1 MHELGIVF
9 HIIVTVEQVGR
20 ENGVTQ
26 VRCVTLDVGQVSGIE
41 DPYLMDCWRWAA
53 DRSEMLRG
61 ARLQI
66 ETVHAVTLCDACGKT
81 YDSREGFC
89 PKCGAYNRPPRREWV
104 DAGGDVHYAEQEK
117 VCYEQKEC
125 HEEKVCYEN
134 QTRRP
139 RPHIQWHVPKKNTA
153 SGAIGAVIAVSIVIV
168 LINTLRGVSGDIFD
182 RNEPMP
188 DYGCEQV
195 APAEEIEATVRE
207 YAEIGASFYLEDSAF
222 AVASL
227 KADWERDVLTVYVV
241 EGDTYQTFPYLVQVD
256 SDGFE
261 NWYYPED
268 VVVSDT
274 DDDVFICTYDL
285 SVLEDLTGDTSLIFS
300 GFDKEVAVPVDL
312 AQW

>member
-1 MHELGIVF
+1 MPAI
-9 HIIVTVEQVGR
+9 
-20 ENGVTQ
+20 
-26 VRCVTLDVGQVSGIE
+26 RCK
-41 DPYLMDCWRWAA
+41 
-53 DRSEMLRG
+53 
-61 ARLQI
+61 
-66 ETVHAVTLCDACGKT
+66 ACGKT

-139 RPHIQWHVPKKNTA
+139 RPHIRRPAAGKSPSSAATF
-153 SGAIGAVIAVSIVIV
+153 IAVAVAVIV
-168 LINTLRGVSGDIFD
+168 LFAVLRGVSGDIFD

-188 DYGCEQV
+188 DYDWGQV
-195 APAEEIEATVRE
+195 APAEEIEAAVRE
-207 YAEIGASFYLEDSAF
+207 YAEMGECFTLEGGAFV
-222 AVASL
+222 VAYTELDHENLSL
-227 KADWERDVLTVYVV
+227 LAYVV
-241 EGDTYQTFPYLVQVD
+241 EEGDYQTFPDLIWVD
-256 SDGFE
+256 DDGFE
-261 NWYYPED
+261 NWCYPED

>member
-1 MHELGIVF
+1 MPAI
-9 HIIVTVEQVGR
+9 
-20 ENGVTQ
+20 
-26 VRCVTLDVGQVSGIE
+26 RCK
-41 DPYLMDCWRWAA
+41 
-53 DRSEMLRG
+53 
-61 ARLQI
+61 
-66 ETVHAVTLCDACGKT
+66 ACGKT

-139 RPHIQWHVPKKNTA
+139 RPHIRRPAAGK
-153 SGAIGAVIAVSIVIV
+153 SPSSAVTFIAVAVAVIV
-168 LINTLRGVSGDIFD
+168 LFAVLRGVSGDIFD

-188 DYGCEQV
+188 DYGWGQV

-227 KADWERDVLTVYVV
+227 KADWEEDILTVYVV
-241 EGDTYQTFPYLVQVD
+241 EGDTYQTFPYLVIVGD
-256 SDGFE
+256 DGFE
-261 NWYYPED
+261 DWYYPYD
-268 VVVSDT
+268 VSAAVDEH
-274 DDDVFICTYDL
+274 VFVCTYDL

>member
-1 MHELGIVF
+1 MASI
-9 HIIVTVEQVGR
+9 
-20 ENGVTQ
+20 
-26 VRCVTLDVGQVSGIE
+26 RCK
-41 DPYLMDCWRWAA
+41 
-53 DRSEMLRG
+53 
-61 ARLQI
+61 
-66 ETVHAVTLCDACGKT
+66 ACGKT

-139 RPHIQWHVPKKNTA
+139 RPHIRRPAAGKSPSSAATF
-153 SGAIGAVIAVSIVIV
+153 IAVAVAVIV
-168 LINTLRGVSGDIFD
+168 LFAVLRGVSGDIFD

-274 DDDVFICTYDL
+274 NDDVFICTYDL

>member
-1 MHELGIVF
+1 MPAI
-9 HIIVTVEQVGR
+9 
-20 ENGVTQ
+20 
-26 VRCVTLDVGQVSGIE
+26 RCK
-41 DPYLMDCWRWAA
+41 
-53 DRSEMLRG
+53 
-61 ARLQI
+61 
-66 ETVHAVTLCDACGKT
+66 ACGKT

-104 DAGGDVHYAEQEK
+104 DAGGDVHYAQQEK

-139 RPHIQWHVPKKNTA
+139 KPHIQWHVPKKNTA
-153 SGAIGAVIAVSIVIV
+153 SGVIGAVIAVSVLIG

-195 APAEEIEATVRE
+195 APAEEIGATVRE
-207 YAEIGASFYLEDSAF
+207 YAEMGECFTLEGGAFV
-222 AVASL
+222 VAYTELDHENLSL
-227 KADWERDVLTVYVV
+227 LAYVV
-241 EGDTYQTFPYLVQVD
+241 EEGDYQTFPDLIWVD
-256 SDGFE
+256 DDGFE

-274 DDDVFICTYDL
+274 DDNVFICTYDL
-285 SVLEDLTGDTSLIFS
+285 SPMEELTEETYLLFS
-300 GFDKEVAVPVDL
+300 GMDKEVVVPVDL

>member
-1 MHELGIVF
+1 MASI
-9 HIIVTVEQVGR
+9 
-20 ENGVTQ
+20 
-26 VRCVTLDVGQVSGIE
+26 RCK
-41 DPYLMDCWRWAA
+41 
-53 DRSEMLRG
+53 
-61 ARLQI
+61 
-66 ETVHAVTLCDACGKT
+66 ACGKT

-104 DAGGDVHYAEQEK
+104 DAEGGVHYAQQEK

-125 HEEKVCYEN
+125 HEEKVCYEE

-139 RPHIQWHVPKKNTA
+139 RPHIRWHVPKKNTA

-227 KADWERDVLTVYVV
+227 KADWEEDILTVYVV
-241 EGDTYQTFPYLVQVD
+241 EGDTYQTFPYLVIVGD
-256 SDGFE
+256 DGFE
-261 NWYYPED
+261 DWYYPYD
-268 VVVSDT
+268 VSAAV
-274 DDDVFICTYDL
+274 DDHVFVCTYDL

>member
-1 MHELGIVF
+1 MPAI
-9 HIIVTVEQVGR
+9 
-20 ENGVTQ
+20 
-26 VRCVTLDVGQVSGIE
+26 RCK
-41 DPYLMDCWRWAA
+41 
-53 DRSEMLRG
+53 
-61 ARLQI
+61 
-66 ETVHAVTLCDACGKT
+66 ACGKT

-89 PKCGAYNRPPRREWV
+89 PKCGAYNRPPRQEWV
-104 DAGGDVHYAEQEK
+104 DAQGTVHYAEQEK
-117 VCYEQKEC
+117 ECYERKEC
-125 HEEKVCYEN
+125 HEKKVCYEE

-139 RPHIQWHVPKKNTA
+139 KPQSRRHPPRKNGA
-153 SGAIGAVIAVSIVIV
+153 SGVIGAVIVVSVLIG

-195 APAEEIEATVRE
+195 APAEEIEAAVRE

-274 DDDVFICTYDL
+274 DDDVFMCTYDL

>member
-1 MHELGIVF
+1 MPAI
-9 HIIVTVEQVGR
+9 
-20 ENGVTQ
+20 
-26 VRCVTLDVGQVSGIE
+26 RCK
-41 DPYLMDCWRWAA
+41 
-53 DRSEMLRG
+53 
-61 ARLQI
+61 
-66 ETVHAVTLCDACGKT
+66 ACGKT

-89 PKCGAYNRPPRREWV
+89 PKCGAYTRPPRREWV

-153 SGAIGAVIAVSIVIV
+153 SGVIGAVIAVSVLIG

-227 KADWERDVLTVYVV
+227 KADWEEDILTVYVV
-241 EGDTYQTFPYLVQVD
+241 EGDTYQTFPYLVIVGD
-256 SDGFE
+256 DGFE
-261 NWYYPED
+261 DWYYPYD
-268 VVVSDT
+268 VSAAVDEH
-274 DDDVFICTYDL
+274 VFVCTYDL

>member
-1 MHELGIVF
+1 MPAI
-9 HIIVTVEQVGR
+9 
-20 ENGVTQ
+20 
-26 VRCVTLDVGQVSGIE
+26 RCK
-41 DPYLMDCWRWAA
+41 
-53 DRSEMLRG
+53 
-61 ARLQI
+61 
-66 ETVHAVTLCDACGKT
+66 ACGKT

-139 RPHIQWHVPKKNTA
+139 RPHIRRPAAGKSPSSAATF
-153 SGAIGAVIAVSIVIV
+153 IAVAVAVIV
-168 LINTLRGVSGDIFD
+168 LFAVLRGVSGDIFD

-207 YAEIGASFYLEDSAF
+207 YAEMGATFYLEDSAF
-222 AVASL
+222 TAAHIT
-227 KADWERDVLTVYVV
+227 ADWENDILKVYVA

-274 DDDVFICTYDL
+274 DDNVFICTYDL

>member
-1 MHELGIVF
+1 MPAI
-9 HIIVTVEQVGR
+9 
-20 ENGVTQ
+20 
-26 VRCVTLDVGQVSGIE
+26 RCK
-41 DPYLMDCWRWAA
+41 
-53 DRSEMLRG
+53 
-61 ARLQI
+61 
-66 ETVHAVTLCDACGKT
+66 ACGKT

-139 RPHIQWHVPKKNTA
+139 RPHIQWHVPKKNAA
-153 SGAIGAVIAVSIVIV
+153 SGVIGAVIAVSVLIG

-182 RNEPMP
+182 RNEPTP
-188 DYGCEQV
+188 DYDWSTPEYVGEAV
-195 APAEEIEATVRE
+195 AAARE
-207 YAEIGASFYLEDSAF
+207 YAEMGATFYLEDSAF
-222 AVASL
+222 TATHIT
-227 KADWERDVLTVYVV
+227 ADWENDILKVYVA

>member
-1 MHELGIVF
+1 MPAI
-9 HIIVTVEQVGR
+9 
-20 ENGVTQ
+20 
-26 VRCVTLDVGQVSGIE
+26 RCK
-41 DPYLMDCWRWAA
+41 
-53 DRSEMLRG
+53 
-61 ARLQI
+61 
-66 ETVHAVTLCDACGKT
+66 ACGKT

-139 RPHIQWHVPKKNTA
+139 RPHIRRP
-153 SGAIGAVIAVSIVIV
+153 AVGKSPSSAATFIAVAVAVIV
-168 LINTLRGVSGDIFD
+168 LFAVLRGVSGDIFD

-285 SVLEDLTGDTSLIFS
+285 SMLEELTEETYLLFS
-300 GFDKEVAVPVDL
+300 GMDKEVVVPVDL

>member
-1 MHELGIVF
+1 MPAI
-9 HIIVTVEQVGR
+9 
-20 ENGVTQ
+20 
-26 VRCVTLDVGQVSGIE
+26 RCK
-41 DPYLMDCWRWAA
+41 
-53 DRSEMLRG
+53 
-61 ARLQI
+61 
-66 ETVHAVTLCDACGKT
+66 ACGKT

-89 PKCGAYNRPPRREWV
+89 PKCGAYNRPPRQEWV
-104 DAGGDVHYAEQEK
+104 DAQGAVHYAEQEK
-117 VCYEQKEC
+117 ECYERKEC
-125 HEEKVCYEN
+125 HEKKVCYEE

-139 RPHIQWHVPKKNTA
+139 RPHIRRPAAGKSPSSAATF
-153 SGAIGAVIAVSIVIV
+153 IAVAVAVIV
-168 LINTLRGVSGDIFD
+168 LFAVLRGVSGDIFD

-227 KADWERDVLTVYVV
+227 KADWEGDVLTVYVV

-274 DDDVFICTYDL
+274 DDDVFMCTYDL

>member
-1 MHELGIVF
+1 MPAI
-9 HIIVTVEQVGR
+9 
-20 ENGVTQ
+20 
-26 VRCVTLDVGQVSGIE
+26 RCK
-41 DPYLMDCWRWAA
+41 
-53 DRSEMLRG
+53 
-61 ARLQI
+61 
-66 ETVHAVTLCDACGKT
+66 ACGKT

-139 RPHIQWHVPKKNTA
+139 RPHIRRPAAGKSPSSVATF
-153 SGAIGAVIAVSIVIV
+153 IAVAVAVIV
-168 LINTLRGVSGDIFD
+168 LFAVLRGVSGDIFD

-285 SVLEDLTGDTSLIFS
+285 SMLEELTEETYLLFS
-300 GFDKEVAVPVDL
+300 GMDKEVVVPVDL

>member
-1 MHELGIVF
+1 M
-9 HIIVTVEQVGR
+9 
-20 ENGVTQ
+20 
-26 VRCVTLDVGQVSGIE
+26 
-41 DPYLMDCWRWAA
+41 
-53 DRSEMLRG
+53 
-61 ARLQI
+61 
-66 ETVHAVTLCDACGKT
+66 
-81 YDSREGFC
+81 
-89 PKCGAYNRPPRREWV
+89 

-139 RPHIQWHVPKKNTA
+139 RPHIRRPAAGKSPSSAATF
-153 SGAIGAVIAVSIVIV
+153 IAVAVAVIV
-168 LINTLRGVSGDIFD
+168 LFAVLRGVSGDIFD

-285 SVLEDLTGDTSLIFS
+285 SMLEELTEETYLLFS
-300 GFDKEVAVPVDL
+300 GMDKEVVVPVDL

>member
-1 MHELGIVF
+1 MPAI
-9 HIIVTVEQVGR
+9 
-20 ENGVTQ
+20 
-26 VRCVTLDVGQVSGIE
+26 RCK
-41 DPYLMDCWRWAA
+41 
-53 DRSEMLRG
+53 
-61 ARLQI
+61 
-66 ETVHAVTLCDACGKT
+66 ACGKT

-139 RPHIQWHVPKKNTA
+139 RPHIRRPAAGKSPSSAATF
-153 SGAIGAVIAVSIVIV
+153 IAVAVAVIV
-168 LINTLRGVSGDIFD
+168 LFAVLRGVSGDIFD

-188 DYGCEQV
+188 DYDWSTPEHVGEAV
-195 APAEEIEATVRE
+195 ASARE
-207 YAEIGASFYLEDSAF
+207 YAAVGETFYLEDSAF
-222 AVASL
+222 TVEHL
-227 KADWERDVLTVYVV
+227 EVDWESDTLTVYIA

>member
-1 MHELGIVF
+1 MASI
-9 HIIVTVEQVGR
+9 
-20 ENGVTQ
+20 
-26 VRCVTLDVGQVSGIE
+26 RCK
-41 DPYLMDCWRWAA
+41 
-53 DRSEMLRG
+53 
-61 ARLQI
+61 
-66 ETVHAVTLCDACGKT
+66 ACGKT

-104 DAGGDVHYAEQEK
+104 DAEGGVHYAQQEK

-125 HEEKVCYEN
+125 HEEKVCYEE

-139 RPHIQWHVPKKNTA
+139 RPHIQWHVPKKNAA
-153 SGAIGAVIAVSIVIV
+153 SGVIGAVIAVSVLIG

-227 KADWERDVLTVYVV
+227 KADWEGDVLTVYVV

-274 DDDVFICTYDL
+274 VDDVFICTYDL

>member
-1 MHELGIVF
+1 MPAI
-9 HIIVTVEQVGR
+9 
-20 ENGVTQ
+20 
-26 VRCVTLDVGQVSGIE
+26 RCK
-41 DPYLMDCWRWAA
+41 
-53 DRSEMLRG
+53 
-61 ARLQI
+61 
-66 ETVHAVTLCDACGKT
+66 ACGKT

-139 RPHIQWHVPKKNTA
+139 RPHIQWRVPKKNTA
-153 SGAIGAVIAVSIVIV
+153 SGVIGAVIVVSVLIG

-207 YAEIGASFYLEDSAF
+207 YAEMGASFYLEDSAF

-227 KADWERDVLTVYVV
+227 KAD
-241 EGDTYQTFPYLVQVD
+241 
-256 SDGFE
+256 
-261 NWYYPED
+261 
-268 VVVSDT
+268 
-274 DDDVFICTYDL
+274 
-285 SVLEDLTGDTSLIFS
+285 
-300 GFDKEVAVPVDL
+300 
-312 AQW
+312 